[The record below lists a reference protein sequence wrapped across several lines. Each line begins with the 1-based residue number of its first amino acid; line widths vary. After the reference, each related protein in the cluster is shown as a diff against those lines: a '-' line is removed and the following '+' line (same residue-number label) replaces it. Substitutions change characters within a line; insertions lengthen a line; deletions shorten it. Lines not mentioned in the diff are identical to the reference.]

1 MFASIFITVKSI
13 QKELADNQFSFS
25 TMITNEIFFNLIV
38 SMCSTY
44 LLYLIV
50 SLLFFDPWH
59 MVTSVC
65 ESVQTKIRQYQNK
78 GANKLLSSSSNIS

>member
-65 ESVQTKIRQYQNK
+65 KSVQTHKK
-78 GANKLLSSSSNIS
+78 

>member
-65 ESVQTKIRQYQNK
+65 KSVQTKIWQHQNK
-78 GANKLLSSSSNIS
+78 SANKLFPSSSNIS